1 MKTNMLILSLII
13 SAAASAQ
20 SGVSA
25 NSSTKSELTVK
36 KGHASVT
43 SQGGASTEA
52 AAKSNKISGEAS
64 LQERSTVSRKSDGS
78 QGSEKAASQVNGPAK
93 PGAGQSLTATEKGKM
108 SLTTSTSKI
117 KADKQAESNGLAKAA
132 AGSAKSLNA
141 RAQSGAKAGI
151 ATSKAVNASVQKNA
165 KATVSGASSATV
177 KNAGR
182 VKMAIKPR
190 PVSVNTQV
198 RSITAVKI
206 R

>member
-13 SAAASAQ
+13 SAATSAQ

-43 SQGGASTEA
+43 SQGGAGTEA

-78 QGSEKAASQVNGPAK
+78 HGSEKAASQVNGQAK
-93 PGAGQSLTATEKGKM
+93 PGAGQSLTATEKEKM

-117 KADKQAESNGLAKAA
+117 RVDKQAESNGLAKAA
-132 AGSAKSLNA
+132 AGSAKRLNA
-141 RAQSGAKAGI
+141 TAQSEAKAGI
-151 ATSKAVNASVQKNA
+151 ATSKAANASVQKNA
-165 KATVSGASSATV
+165 KATVSGTTSATV
-177 KNAGR
+177 KSAGR